1 MTCPRSLLE
10 APRIGS
16 KLPLDRISI
25 LIDSAQAVKA
35 LVERPK
41 KPERPQPWGD
51 EGMCGHKEVFGTKKP
66 SQNLKFSSHTC
77 GEKIPCSFSTAG
89 ALSSTSLPKHAEGD
103 GWTRE
108 GCKGDPSVQGIQG
121 RNPRGGAGLC

>member
-16 KLPLDRISI
+16 KLPLDGISI

-35 LVERPK
+35 GVERPK
-41 KPERPQPWGD
+41 KPERPQLWGD
-51 EGMCGHKEVFGTKKP
+51 EGMCGHKEVFDFPHTHVKK
-66 SQNLKFSSHTC
+66 
-77 GEKIPCSFSTAG
+77 KIPCSFSMAG
-89 ALSSTSLPKHAEGD
+89 ALSSTSLPTHAEGD

-108 GCKGDPSVQGIQG
+108 GW
-121 RNPRGGAGLC
+121 R